1 MQYALV
7 VGVALLL
14 AVEVQV
20 ELLGAGHLQMQLA
33 LLALVVLLVLTQ
45 VVLRDMVTSSLVE
58 VEVAL
63 LQEVVLQMQVF

>member
-1 MQYALV
+1 VAV
-7 VGVALLL
+7 VALLL

-20 ELLGAGHLQMQLA
+20 ELLGVGHLQMQLA

-63 LQEVVLQMQVF
+63 LQQVVLQT